1 MSQIM
6 RLRRL
11 SGKQGIEDRNN
22 GHRHEKAFVKN
33 IERNGLLHEADL
45 LPDSY
50 GGKFHPRAV
59 PELLDSLP
67 VITRA
72 LMRRKVTPGGALL
85 HKHKASKEVKRIFQH
100 VHDKQ
105 ASYELNLYVVGV
117 EDEPTEAAA
126 GAEHA
131 DAAGSHLPP
140 ERSPNQ

>member
-11 SGKQGIEDRNN
+11 SGRRGIEDRNN

-59 PELLDSLP
+59 PELIDSLP
-67 VITRA
+67 VILRA
-72 LMRRKVTPGGALL
+72 VMRRKVTPAGALL
-85 HKHKASKEVKRIFQH
+85 HKHKASKEVKRIFRH

-105 ASYELNLYVVGV
+105 EAYELNLYVVGIE
-117 EDEPTEAAA
+117 EDDE
-126 GAEHA
+126 
-131 DAAGSHLPP
+131 
-140 ERSPNQ
+140 